1 MIRTQKLVLAICRDH
16 IDGPSATL
24 REQHLSAHMAYIEKI
39 LPHLAVAGPLR
50 DAQRNIDGS
59 MLVYRTDSI
68 AVARQ
73 LLEADPY
80 FLAGVWSSVEYKT
93 FNAAAGEWV
102 GGTAW

>member
-1 MIRTQKLVLAICRDH
+1 MIRTQKLILAICRDH
-16 IDGPSATL
+16 TDGRSAAL
-24 REQHLSAHMAYIEKI
+24 REEHLKAHMAYVEKI
-39 LPHLAVAGPLR
+39 LPHLAVAGPMR

-59 MLVYRTDSI
+59 MLVYRTDSV

-73 LLEADPY
+73 LLEDDPY
-80 FLAGVWSSVEYKT
+80 ARAGVWASVEYKT